1 MVPQFNR
8 SGRGAQES
16 AFSKADQFLQAKT
29 NAGGPVSVVVE
40 NGDLYARPS
49 DSFTLQ
55 LAVVDLSCGSSTET
69 YMLSPR

>member
-55 LAVVDLSCGSSTET
+55 LAVVDRSANTE
-69 YMLSPR
+69 S